1 MGMIKVH
8 DQSMGFGSMGETV
21 TESSENCNES
31 MIIGIMPRG
40 TCLIGIGKKKT
51 KIKNY
56 VNTNLCPLA
65 Q

>member
-40 TCLIGIGKKKT
+40 TCLIGIGKKKQ
-51 KIKNY
+51 K
-56 VNTNLCPLA
+56 
-65 Q
+65 